1 MISENF
7 VDKNKVKKEVV
18 SVALACTD
26 NYAHYCAETIVS
38 LLLNS
43 KENTFYDFYIIQDKL
58 RKDYQERIIKLKQIK
73 DFNINFIDIA
83 VDENENKIM
92 KNPMRYRLKLASM
105 LPNLDKVIYSDC
117 DVTFLGG
124 LEELWNEDMDDYY
137 IGACL
142 EIFKKNLAKYFRSS
156 YNINMEDYGVREG
169 DFYYNSGMLLMNLKK
184 IRNEGAEEK
193 IIDFT
198 KKYPEAPFLDQ
209 DAINLVF
216 HDKLKP
222 IPIKWNTLVSYN
234 TIQKRKIDKRFL
246 QLWKEAIKNPSMIH
260 FAANKKPDKLYFSL
274 FRQFH
279 HIKTNKYK
287 KVFWYYLSF
296 TDWKDEKGYKTIFKL
311 F

>member
-1 MISENF
+1 VVAKNF
-7 VDKNKVKKEVV
+7 INKKEVI
-18 SVALACTD
+18 SVAFACND

-43 KENTFYDFYIIQDKL
+43 DKDTFYDFYVIQDGL
-58 RKDYQERIIKLKQIK
+58 REDYRERMIKLKQIK

-83 VDENENKIM
+83 VDEDENKIM

-105 LPNLDKVIYSDC
+105 LPSLDKIIYTDC
-117 DVTFLGG
+117 DVTFLDG
-124 LEELWNEDMDDYY
+124 LEELWGENMDGYY

-142 EIFKKNLAKYFRSS
+142 EIFKKNLEKYFKDS
-156 YNINMEDYGVREG
+156 YNIDMGDYGVKEG
-169 DFYYNSGMLLMNLKK
+169 DFYYNSGVLLMNLKK
-184 IRNEGAEEK
+184 IRDDGVEEK
-193 IIDFT
+193 ITDFT
-198 KKYPEAPFLDQ
+198 NKYPDAPFLDQ

-216 HDKLKP
+216 RNKLKP

-234 TIQKRKIDKRFL
+234 TIQKRKVDKRFL
-246 QLWKEAIKNPSMIH
+246 QLWRDAIKKPVMIH

-287 KVFWYYLSF
+287 KAFWYYLSF
-296 TDWKDEKGYKTIFKL
+296 TDWKDEKNYKMVFKL